1 MPQNKSKRNINF
13 GSEGQYPG
21 IPGYRTREGRSG
33 LDPIETNLEGAYM
46 EGTFYRNLFTLR
58 IRTRNIFYLI
68 LMFIFGVMPLF
79 GLIYLVGIGFYEST
93 QTMGNSILI
102 FIILTILLLLI
113 PLAITL
119 NFLLS
124 ILEIMKLIPPLY
136 KKRPKVKEVKKK
148 MPKRRKDFK

>member
-58 IRTRNIFYLI
+58 IRTRNIFYLV
-68 LMFIFGVMPLF
+68 LMFIFGVVPLF

-93 QTMGNSILI
+93 QDKHNLILFVLI
-102 FIILTILLLLI
+102 VLFLLLI
-113 PLAITL
+113 PGAITL
-119 NFLLS
+119 NFFLS
-124 ILEIMKLIPPLY
+124 ILEIMKLIPPLH
-136 KKRPKVKEVKKK
+136 KKRPKVKAVKKK
-148 MPKRRKDFK
+148 LPKRRKDFK